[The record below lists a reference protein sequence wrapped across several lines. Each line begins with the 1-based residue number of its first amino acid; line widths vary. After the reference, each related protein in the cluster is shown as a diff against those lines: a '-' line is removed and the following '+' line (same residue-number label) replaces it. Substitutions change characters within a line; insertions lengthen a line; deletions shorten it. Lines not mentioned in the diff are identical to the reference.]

1 MEQDLG
7 ISESLAIKS
16 LISHFNSLWLLE
28 IESRTMYWLGF
39 NAREKSHFSYLMQEK
54 NKERKLGA
62 ERQGSQACCSPWVTK
77 S

>member
-39 NAREKSHFSYLMQEK
+39 NARDTGSGRSHGGINGNSLQYSYLGNPMNRE
-54 NKERKLGA
+54 
-62 ERQGSQACCSPWVTK
+62 AC
-77 S
+77 